1 MTTLHDSEEESLPL
15 PTNNQPRRF
24 ARNPRRGEGY
34 ERDSSY
40 VGTTDDD
47 IARIEAE
54 REARL
59 DRPLPRIAGMSPVK
73 TAKFFAAVDQLFFR
87 EEQLEAVE
95 IGHLLI
101 DVDLGEIGIHQM
113 SGGLVQTAYALLSDL
128 IAIAREQPDEEER

>member
-1 MTTLHDSEEESLPL
+1 MTTLPDSEEESLPL

-34 ERDSSY
+34 ERDVGY

-47 IARIEAE
+47 RVRIEAE

-59 DRPLPRIAGMSPVK
+59 DRPLPRISGMSPAK

-87 EEQLEAVE
+87 EEQLSVTDLGRPEISLVLDAAHKLIEAV
-95 IGHLLI
+95 LL
-101 DVDLGEIGIHQM
+101 
-113 SGGLVQTAYALLSDL
+113 
-128 IAIAREQPDEEER
+128 DE